1 MSFLS
6 DGFEWFKKQFVSQ
19 EELENTPEI
28 PTDVDE
34 EPEAGALPVRS
45 IHPLEVVVLTPTAY
59 SNARDASDALKR
71 GQVVIVVLNDSVDDE
86 TASRFVDFM
95 SGAVYYA
102 DASIKLLNDDVLI
115 CAPNSVQLNE
125 DKLVFVSGIPT
136 WKGPDT

>member
-6 DGFEWFKKQFVSQ
+6 DGFDWFKRQFVSQ
-19 EELENTPEI
+19 DEIEDTPQI
-28 PTDVDE
+28 PSDTEE

-45 IHPLEVVVLTPTAY
+45 LHPLEVVVLTPIAY
-59 SNARDASDALKR
+59 SNARDAADALKR
-71 GQVVIVVLNDSVDDE
+71 GQVVIVILNDSVDDE

-102 DASIKLLNDDVLI
+102 GASIKLLNDDVLI
-115 CAPNSVQLNE
+115 CAPDSVSLNE
-125 DKLVFVSGIPT
+125 DKLAFVSGIPT

>member
-28 PTDVDE
+28 PTDVEE

-45 IHPLEVVVLTPTAY
+45 LRPLEVVVVTPISYA
-59 SNARDASDALKR
+59 NARDAADALQK

-102 DASIKLLNDDVLI
+102 GASIKLLNDDVLI
-115 CAPNSVQLNE
+115 CAPESVRMDE
-125 DKLVFVSGIPT
+125 DKLAFVSGIPT

>member
-19 EELENTPEI
+19 EELENTPTV
-28 PTDVDE
+28 PADVEE
-34 EPEAGALPVRS
+34 EPERGALPVRS
-45 IHPLEVVVLTPTAY
+45 LHPLEVVVLTPNSYA
-59 SNARDASDALKR
+59 NARDAADALKR
-71 GQVVIVVLNDSVDDE
+71 GQVVIIVLNDSVDDE

-102 DASIKLLNDDVLI
+102 GASIKLLNDDVLI
-115 CAPNSVQLNE
+115 CAPDSVRMDE
-125 DKLVFVSGIPT
+125 DKLAFVSGIPT

>member
-19 EELENTPEI
+19 EELENTP
-28 PTDVDE
+28 DVPKDVEE
-34 EPEAGALPVRS
+34 EPAAGALPVRS
-45 IHPLEVVVLTPTAY
+45 LHPLEVVVLTPTAY
-59 SNARDASDALKR
+59 ANARNAADALKK
-71 GQVVIVVLNDSVDDE
+71 GQVVIIVLNDSVDDE

-115 CAPNSVQLNE
+115 CAPDSVRLDE
-125 DKLVFVSGIPT
+125 DKLAFVSGIPT
-136 WKGPDT
+136 WKGPDR